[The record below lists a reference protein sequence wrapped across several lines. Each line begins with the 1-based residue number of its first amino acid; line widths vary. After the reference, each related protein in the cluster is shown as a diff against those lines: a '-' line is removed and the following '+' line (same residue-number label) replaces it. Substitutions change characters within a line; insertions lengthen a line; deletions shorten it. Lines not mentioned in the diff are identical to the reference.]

1 MNVSTHR
8 WSGRRR
14 TTSLVAVGAL
24 SIAAALAPQAWAT
37 APLAAS
43 PSVSQLRALRQ
54 APVLA
59 ARIDTPARVKQLITV
74 SASRWSSTT
83 ATLKA
88 WQRGADGDWAL
99 VRGPVRVV
107 IGYNGWVRAS
117 QRRQSTG
124 TTPAGKFWL
133 PSAFG
138 RLPDPGTRMLFRHF
152 DRNDW
157 WPYEPRDPAT
167 YNVYQHHRAA
177 TSHWRPDNAE
187 RLWDYYDQYAYGMVV
202 GFNLPSGIHYSA
214 QRKQRVADRRADT
227 SRGGGI
233 FLHVRGQG
241 TTAGCVAM
249 PRDQM
254 RWLLRWARP
263 RAHPWIAMGPHDY
276 LVRL

>member
-1 MNVSTHR
+1 MTVRTHR
-8 WSGRRR
+8 WSARRR

-24 SIAAALAPQAWAT
+24 SIAAALAPQASAT
-37 APLAAS
+37 PPAAAPA
-43 PSVSQLRALRQ
+43 VSGLRARQ

-59 ARIDTPARVKQLITV
+59 ARVDTPAQVKQLITV

-88 WQRGADGDWAL
+88 WQRGADGDWVL
-99 VRGPVRVV
+99 VRGPVPVV
-107 IGYNGWVRAS
+107 LGYNGWVRAS

-124 TTPAGKFWL
+124 TTPAGKFRL

-167 YNVYQHHRAA
+167 YNVYQYHKAA

-187 RLWDYYDQYAYGMVV
+187 RLWDYYDQYAYGIVV

-214 QRKQRVADRRADT
+214 QRKQRVADHRADT

-241 TTAGCVAM
+241 NTAGCVAM
-249 PRDQM
+249 SRNQM
-254 RWLLRWARP
+254 RWLLRWVRP
-263 RAHPWIAMGPHDY
+263 GAHPRIAMGPRDY